1 MKVLNLG
8 AAFIFVAAA
17 ASPYVAAAAP
27 DGHDHHEGHGTA
39 ASADDAA
46 GHDDHSDH
54 TGHDHGPPK
63 TSSDYEV
70 SSSAYQIPA
79 VSLTDQYGRSVR
91 LDRLLAEERPTLVQF
106 IFTSCTTICPVMGAV
121 FGGAQTDIAALA
133 PDYRMVSISIDP
145 EYDTPERLRE
155 FAAKQNAN
163 PEWVLLTGS
172 KEAVMQAT
180 KAFDA
185 LYQGDNKMYHQP
197 YTFIRWRT
205 SDDWVRIRGLMSITD
220 LVKEFSDARKEGI

>member
-1 MKVLNLG
+1 MRVVRLG
-8 AAFIFVAAA
+8 VSFLFVGATIAA
-17 ASPYVAAAAP
+17 YGAAAAP
-27 DGHDHHEGHGTA
+27 DGPEHH
-39 ASADDAA
+39 A
-46 GHDDHSDH
+46 GHDTAAPEDAAASGHDHTDHS
-54 TGHDHGPPK
+54 GHDHGPPA
-63 TSSDYEV
+63 TSSNYEI
-70 SSSAYQIPA
+70 SSAAYQIPA
-79 VSLTDQYGRSVR
+79 VNLTDQYGRAIR
-91 LDRLLAEERPTLVQF
+91 LDRLLAEDRPTLVQF